1 MNAISLRRHLQVICT
16 PVPLR
21 VSMGGACRGTSG
33 MRRGIYCSVSG
44 TYRDG
49 RRGPIGGWVGSR
61 DGGRSLSGS
70 GRKADG
76 RIRGPIPATRRCRLL
91 ALCDR
96 DCTDKHTPTAV
107 IPAIE
112 QQIGASLT
120 LVSGRAPVWFAS
132 DESRALAR
140 FADLWTQWSSVRKVK
155 EGEITANL
163 FGFLMFR
170 PAPGD

>member
-1 MNAISLRRHLQVICT
+1 MVGYEGRYPQRGDAGFSHSAI
-16 PVPLR
+16 
-21 VSMGGACRGTSG
+21 GTA
-33 MRRGIYCSVSG
+33 
-44 TYRDG
+44 
-49 RRGPIGGWVGSR
+49 PIS
-61 DGGRSLSGS
+61 
-70 GRKADG
+70 
-76 RIRGPIPATRRCRLL
+76 
-91 ALCDR
+91 
-96 DCTDKHTPTAV
+96 TPTAV